1 MVLNKGTDEGVRQ
14 KVAIVTGSSS
24 GIGYATSLMLAR
36 KGFYTYASARNI
48 DKSASLGSIASA
60 ERLPLKLIQL
70 DVTEDS
76 SVNDALKQIVLEK
89 GRIDVLV
96 NNAGYGLFGAFEDL
110 TLDEIKAQF
119 ETNFFGVI
127 RVTQH
132 VLPTMRTQGGGGV
145 IVNVSSINGQVA
157 FPVISAYVSTKFAT
171 EGLSESIAY
180 ELGPFG
186 IKVILIEPGAIGSN
200 FMKGSVLSKRA
211 LVPQS
216 PYSELVKK
224 VSAKISSDHE
234 NATQPEEVAKT
245 IVDAILSGK
254 PEFRYVVGTDAISLL
269 EARKNMSFSE
279 FQKMITQNI
288 KQ

>member
-1 MVLNKGTDEGVRQ
+1 MSEADRQ

-24 GIGYATSLMLAR
+24 GIGYATSLLLAR
-36 KGFYTYASARNI
+36 KGLYTYASARNI
-48 DKSASLGSIASA
+48 DKSASLQSIAGA

-70 DVTEDS
+70 DVTDDS
-76 SVNDALKQIVLEK
+76 SVKDAVEKIILEK

-96 NNAGYGLFGAFEDL
+96 NSAGYGLFGAFEDL
-110 TLDEIKAQF
+110 SMDEIKAQF

-132 VLPTMRTQGGGGV
+132 VLPIMRTQRNGSGGI
-145 IVNVSSINGQVA
+145 IVNVSSINGLIP
-157 FPVISAYVSTKFAT
+157 FPVISAYVGTKFAL

-180 ELGPFG
+180 ELEPFG

-211 LVPQS
+211 LDPES
-216 PYSELVKK
+216 PYSEFVQK
-224 VSAKISSDHE
+224 VRVKISSDHE

-245 IVDAILSGK
+245 IVQAILTEK
-254 PEFRYVVGTDAISLL
+254 PEFRYVVGSDALNLL
-269 EARKNMSFSE
+269 EGRKNMPYSE
-279 FQKMITQNI
+279 FQKMIIQNV